1 MANNRI
7 EIMIVRQVIRLYTQR
22 KKKYYISRN
31 LGLSRN
37 TVDKYI
43 VGFIS
48 HELGWDE
55 INRMSDKQLMKLFEA
70 PAPPPLQRQI
80 DLKEEFKK
88 LEKFSTLT
96 KYFSSSSNIKTF
108 GFSKFLINK
117 EIFLLIII

>member
-7 EIMIVRQVIRLYTQR
+7 GIMIVRQVIRLYTQG

-80 DLKEEFKK
+80 DLKDEFKK
-88 LEKFSTLT
+88 LEKSLGRPGQTRHA
-96 KYFSSSSNIKTF
+96 Y
-108 GFSKFLINK
+108 
-117 EIFLLIII
+117 